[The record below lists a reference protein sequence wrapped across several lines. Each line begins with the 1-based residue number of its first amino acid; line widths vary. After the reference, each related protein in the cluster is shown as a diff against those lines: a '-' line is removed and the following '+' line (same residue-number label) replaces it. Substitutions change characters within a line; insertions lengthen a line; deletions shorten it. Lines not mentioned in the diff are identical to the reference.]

1 MTSPNELD
9 DLRED
14 LGRVDAEILA
24 LVARRLAIAGQIG
37 RAKQASGAATR
48 DFAQEKEVLLRARAA
63 AVEWGFEPLVAE
75 ELTRALIHASLTRQE
90 EDRIEAQGSGGG
102 RRVLIIGGAGKMG
115 RWLGR
120 FLASQGFAVDVAD
133 PAGPVDGLGHR
144 ASWQAGAL
152 DHDLIAVAAPLR
164 ESNRILEELADS
176 PPRGVVF
183 DVGSLKTP
191 LRSGLS
197 RLVSAGARVTS
208 IHPMFGP
215 DTRLLSGRH
224 VIFVDLGVREAT
236 ETVREL
242 FASTMAV
249 QVEMD
254 LDSHDR
260 LVAYVLGLAHALNI
274 AFFTALAESDEAA
287 PKLAQ
292 LSSTTFDA
300 QLEIARRVASENAHL
315 YFDIQHLNDYGTES
329 LAALLYAVERI
340 RSLVRAGDEA
350 GFVELMRRGQAYLE
364 STARPRS

>member
-1 MTSPNELD
+1 MTSKKELES
-9 DLRED
+9 LREE
-14 LGRVDAEILA
+14 LGRVDVEIFA
-24 LVARRLAIAGQIG
+24 LVARRLAIAGEIG
-37 RAKQASGAATR
+37 RAKQASGAPTR
-48 DFAQEKEVLLRARAA
+48 DFAQEKDVLSRARGEA
-63 AVEWGFEPLVAE
+63 ERRGFEPLVAE
-75 ELTRALIHASLTRQE
+75 ALARALIEASLTRQE

-120 FLASQGFAVDVAD
+120 FLASQGFAVEVAD
-133 PAGPVDGLGHR
+133 PAGAVDAYPHR
-144 ASWQAGAL
+144 ASWSEGAL
-152 DHDLIAVAAPLR
+152 DHDLVAVAAPLR
-164 ESNRILEELADS
+164 ESNQILEELAAA

-197 RLVSAGARVTS
+197 RLVSVGARVTS

-224 VIFVDLGVREAT
+224 VVFVDLGVREAT
-236 ETVREL
+236 DTVREL
-242 FASTMAV
+242 FASTTAV

-274 AFFTALAESDEAA
+274 AFFTALAESGETA
-287 PKLAQ
+287 PKLAK

-300 QLEIARRVASENAHL
+300 QLDVARRVAQENAHL

-350 GFVELMRRGQAYLE
+350 GFVELMRRGRNYLE
-364 STARPRS
+364 RGETRA